1 MGSKRVRQDW
11 AIPKNPS
18 QSNFKNGQSIWISI
32 FLKEI
37 QMTKK
42 IHEKRLNIVNHQGNA
57 NQNYPEISPHTCQN
71 GCHQIDKRWQVLAY
85 TWRKWNCWWEYKLV
99 QTLWK
104 SVWRF
109 LKILKI
115 ELTYDAATP
124 LLGIYPNK
132 NTNLK
137 RYICSPLFTAALCT
151 IAKTWKQS
159 KCLSMDERIKKKHTH
174 IYNIYTHIHSEY
186 YSIVNSIIQ
195 YYSCLKTMKSCHLL
209 QHG

>member
-1 MGSKRVRQDW
+1 
-11 AIPKNPS
+11 
-18 QSNFKNGQSIWISI
+18 
-32 FLKEI
+32 
-37 QMTKK
+37 MTKK
-42 IHEKRLNIVNHQGNA
+42 IHEKMFKIVNHQGNA
-57 NQNYPEISPHTCQN
+57 NQNYCEISPHTCQN

-115 ELTYDAATP
+115 ELTYYVETP

-132 NTNLK
+132 NIYIYMHIYLIYK

-151 IAKTWKQS
+151 TAKTWKQS
-159 KCLSMDERIKKKHTH
+159 KCLSMDEQIKKTHTH
-174 IYNIYTHIHSEY
+174 IYI
-186 YSIVNSIIQ
+186 
-195 YYSCLKTMKSCHLL
+195 
-209 QHG
+209 